1 MFDYYRIQFM
11 VYQQKIYHYLNLH
24 AIIQKSTYKKEREV
38 SRVNPVLKYRG
49 GKSREIPRFLQYI
62 PDDFD
67 RYIEPFFGGG
77 AVYFYLEPEVA
88 IINDVNERLMLFYRQ
103 LRDSYPEMRI
113 QLDEVQKLYE
123 DNQAVFKKLKAQKPD
138 ERVPN
143 ANEDFY
149 YRMREIFNHSD
160 DSYLDGVVYFFIN
173 KTAYSGMIRYNSS
186 GEYNVPFGRYPNLNT
201 QLVTE
206 QHSQLLRGADL
217 YSLDYRQIFDMV
229 GEEDFIFLDPPYD
242 CVFND
247 YGNIDMMNGFDE
259 TEHRRLAADFR
270 NLPCRTLMVIG
281 KTPLTMELYGDYV
294 FDEYYKNYAVN
305 IKNRFNNDKMHI
317 VVKNY

>member
-1 MFDYYRIQFM
+1 M
-11 VYQQKIYHYLNLH
+11 
-24 AIIQKSTYKKEREV
+24 
-38 SRVNPVLKYRG
+38 NPVLKYRG

-77 AVYFYLEPEVA
+77 ALYFYLEPEVA

-103 LRDSYPEMRI
+103 LRDNYPEMRV
-113 QLDEVQKLYE
+113 QLDELQRVYE
-123 DNQAVFKKLKAQKPD
+123 ANQATYKKLKAQTPD

-143 ANEDFY
+143 ANEELY
-149 YRMREIFNHSD
+149 YKMRELFNHPDGSF
-160 DSYLDGVVYFFIN
+160 LDGVVYFFIN
-173 KTAYSGMIRYNSS
+173 KTAYSGMIRYNSN

-201 QLVTE
+201 QLVTA
-206 QHSQLLRGADL
+206 QHSQLLRTADL
-217 YSLDYRQIFDMV
+217 Y
-229 GEEDFIFLDPPYD
+229 
-242 CVFND
+242 FND

-270 NLPCRTLMVIG
+270 NLPCRALMVIG

>member
-1 MFDYYRIQFM
+1 M
-11 VYQQKIYHYLNLH
+11 L
-24 AIIQKSTYKKEREV
+24 
-38 SRVNPVLKYRG
+38 NPVLKYRG

-62 PDDFD
+62 PDDFN

-77 AVYFYLEPEVA
+77 AVYFFLEPENA
-88 IINDVNERLMLFYRQ
+88 IINDLNERLMQFYRQ
-103 LRDSYPEMRI
+103 LRDDYSEMRI
-113 QLDEVQKLYE
+113 QLNEIQHIYE
-123 DNQAVFKKLKAQKPD
+123 KNQLAYKKLKSLKPD

-143 ANEDFY
+143 ENEDFY
-149 YRMREIFNHSD
+149 YKMRNIFNHPD
-160 DSYLDGVVYFFIN
+160 GSYLDGVVYYFIN
-173 KTAYSGMIRYNSS
+173 KTAYSGMIRYNGN

-201 QLVTE
+201 HLVTE
-206 QHSQLLRGADL
+206 QHSRLLQGAEL
-217 YSLDYRQIFDMV
+217 YSLDYRQIFDMA
-229 GEEDFIFLDPPYD
+229 EEDDFIFLDPPYD

-259 TEHRRLAADFR
+259 AEHRRLANDFR
-270 NLPCRTLMVIG
+270 NLPCRALMIIG
-281 KTPLTMELYGDYV
+281 KTPLTMELYGDFV

>member
-1 MFDYYRIQFM
+1 M
-11 VYQQKIYHYLNLH
+11 
-24 AIIQKSTYKKEREV
+24 
-38 SRVNPVLKYRG
+38 NPVLKYRG

-138 ERVPN
+138 ECVPN